1 MSYIDHPS
9 PPSHRIYRA
18 RSLATDSSRGHKG
31 YYYSNELDYHST
43 FPTASPTIVIPANT
57 PELDLYKRPTSPPLP
72 PAPVPKSPV
81 EAKSAQ
87 RLKREQAVL
96 KLQQQQREASEKVKQ
111 ERLERQQAKLERK
124 QKKEAFA
131 HMYQSQTEYQRLMD
145 EHKNG
150 NAKRQ
155 QLSLP
160 IYTGSTSSSSS
171 SSSSTIQSSST
182 FLDWNPQVPAPTNEI
197 YYHSSRH
204 YHRSRPSHH
213 DAHYPH
219 QHLDSISSTSSSS
232 SSHKTK
238 TSDEK
243 MRSLSLKSHT
253 TKSMYDLRPATGA
266 SQLSPYDYPSGYD
279 SDDTSRGWDSLM
291 DTLHSPTVAPSMDSP
306 GLESSFKDEPEVETV
321 DSSMASLSLSHDD
334 SKNGNG
340 KYLLVMGANGRTG
353 VELVKQGLE
362 RNYRVTAFVRD
373 DKVLLEDSSLR
384 KNQNLLIVR
393 GSPTCQADVDGCVE
407 GQDVVVNVIGA
418 RLMSG
423 DPTISSH
430 SQVILNNAMKKHGV
444 RRLIVVTSYGCLGL
458 RNYLIS
464 TKKLFSRVFMTGI
477 LKDKVL
483 QEEIIQRDTSS
494 LDWTIVRP
502 ITLKD
507 GDLSEKYFVSSD
519 ELPSTSKVKMLT
531 RPDLAHYII
540 AIINAPEEYH
550 AIRSIAGRP
559 RPSKPK
565 PFCPFER
572 RELARQQKEQEK
584 ELEKK
589 SQTPQQ
595 QQYHQQPK
603 HL

>member
-1 MSYIDHPS
+1 MFHNGHSLSVHHCSMTSMTTLGTIHIMYIHHMVIQIASATTPQFNPLDVHL
-9 PPSHRIYRA
+9 IWAWRA
-18 RSLATDSSRGHKG
+18 KNKVERLTPVTRNLVLLHTSTRRALISTDS
-31 YYYSNELDYHST
+31 
-43 FPTASPTIVIPANT
+43 FIVDGANCGMA
-57 PELDLYKRPTSPPLP
+57 PL
-72 PAPVPKSPV
+72 
-81 EAKSAQ
+81 
-87 RLKREQAVL
+87 
-96 KLQQQQREASEKVKQ
+96 
-111 ERLERQQAKLERK
+111 
-124 QKKEAFA
+124 
-131 HMYQSQTEYQRLMD
+131 
-145 EHKNG
+145 
-150 NAKRQ
+150 
-155 QLSLP
+155 
-160 IYTGSTSSSSS
+160 GSTSL
-171 SSSSTIQSSST
+171 TCH
-182 FLDWNPQVPAPTNEI
+182 PP
-197 YYHSSRH
+197 
-204 YHRSRPSHH
+204 
-213 DAHYPH
+213 
-219 QHLDSISSTSSSS
+219 
-232 SSHKTK
+232 
-238 TSDEK
+238 
-243 MRSLSLKSHT
+243 SLSCK
-253 TKSMYDLRPATGA
+253 
-266 SQLSPYDYPSGYD
+266 
-279 SDDTSRGWDSLM
+279 
-291 DTLHSPTVAPSMDSP
+291 
-306 GLESSFKDEPEVETV
+306 
-321 DSSMASLSLSHDD
+321 
-334 SKNGNG
+334 
-340 KYLLVMGANGRTG
+340 LLVMGANGRTG